1 MLAKEL
7 WHEGALRGWEEGYS
21 SGFSAGRYGHLPAW
35 FKGRDAAATAQF
47 YFDQIAGKSGPVASA
62 DDLVSDVSGIEG
74 TIELE

>member
-1 MLAKEL
+1 MHADIQK
-7 WHEGALRGWEEGYS
+7 HIQV
-21 SGFSAGRYGHLPAW
+21 GHLAV
-35 FKGRDAAATAQF
+35 DAEFYQAKVSTAQF